1 MTKEA
6 ATSLAPSGCRYRAS
20 VIAAPGSLAS
30 FSIII
35 LIFILAAT
43 LVIVIL
49 LDLIVVLH
57 SIGTVHLFTVNL

>member
-1 MTKEA
+1 MTAET
-6 ATSLAPSGCRYRAS
+6 ATGPAPNGCRYLAS

-35 LIFILAAT
+35 IIVILAAI

-49 LDLIVVLH
+49 LDLIVVPH
-57 SIGTVHLFTVNL
+57 SIGMISC